1 MAKFKPGQS
10 GNKKGRPPGPSEI
23 TAELRKV
30 FKTIISDELENLPAI
45 LDKLEPK
52 ERVELVIK
60 LLPFCLPKLQ
70 PIFEHD
76 NDGCL
81 L

>member
-1 MAKFKPGQS
+1 MAKFKKGQS
-10 GNKKGRPPGPSEI
+10 GNPKGRPPGPSEI
-23 TAELRKV
+23 TAKLRES
-30 FKTIISDELENLPAI
+30 FKAVIADELDKLPAI
-45 LDKLEPK
+45 LNGLEPK

>member
-1 MAKFKPGQS
+1 MAKFKKGES
-10 GNKKGRPPGPSEI
+10 GNPKGRPPGPSEV
-23 TAELRKV
+23 TAEMRER
-30 FKTIISDELENLPAI
+30 FKTIISDELEKLPEI
-45 LDKLEPK
+45 LNRLDDK
-52 ERVELVIK
+52 ERLQMMIK
-60 LLPFCLPKLQ
+60 MLPYCLPKTQ

>member
-10 GNKKGRPPGPSEI
+10 GNPKGRPPSEV

-30 FKTIISDELENLPAI
+30 FKAIISDELERLPEI
-45 LDKLEPK
+45 LNKLDDK

-60 LLPFCLPKLQ
+60 LLPFCLPKLGS
-70 PIFEHD
+70 IYE
-76 NDGCL
+76 L
-81 L
+81 S